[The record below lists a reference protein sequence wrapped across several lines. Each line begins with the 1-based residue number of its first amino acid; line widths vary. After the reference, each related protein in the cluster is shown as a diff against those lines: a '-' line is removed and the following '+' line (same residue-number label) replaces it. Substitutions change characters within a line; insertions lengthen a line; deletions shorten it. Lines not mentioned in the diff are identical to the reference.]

1 MMNFNLKNMHAN
13 LNYIHVI
20 PHELH
25 IFMQYK
31 GGKFDI
37 AHVGVCMGMDMLYT
51 RYLVVNKIE
60 TSRKKPHAFLV
71 CILYVFLQ
79 ALTGQSHSLWDFF
92 NMQLC
97 ACETYESKKS
107 NPHTCIVELL

>member
-1 MMNFNLKNMHAN
+1 MTNFNFKNILVS

-37 AHVGVCMGMDMLYT
+37 AHVAVCMGMDVLYT
-51 RYLVVNKIE
+51 RYLEVNEIE
-60 TSRKKPHAFLV
+60 KSSKKPHAFLV
-71 CILYVFLQ
+71 CI
-79 ALTGQSHSLWDFF
+79 
-92 NMQLC
+92 
-97 ACETYESKKS
+97 
-107 NPHTCIVELL
+107 